1 MTLES
6 ALASIP
12 TLLVIWAVLTA
23 CFVALLT
30 YRGTLTRYEDDQLFL
45 NEDGA
50 TASGER
56 RQNEIVRRIRQ
67 VEPYVKVFAVAA
79 SLMTIGIVG
88 IWVADAIHTLMTK
101 TG

>member
-1 MTLES
+1 MNLQS
-6 ALASIP
+6 ALATIP
-12 TLLVIWAVLTA
+12 TLLVIWAILTA

-45 NEDGA
+45 NEDEA

-67 VEPYVKVFAVAA
+67 VEPLVRIFAAAA
-79 SLMTIGIVG
+79 SLMTVGIVG
-88 IWVADAIHTLMTK
+88 IWVADAIRTLR
-101 TG
+101 

>member
-1 MTLES
+1 MTLEA
-6 ALASIP
+6 ALAAIP
-12 TLLVIWAVLTA
+12 TLLVIWAILTA

-45 NEDGA
+45 NENEA

-67 VEPYVKVFAVAA
+67 VEPLVRIFAAAA
-79 SLMTIGIVG
+79 SLMTVGIVG
-88 IWVADAIHTLMTK
+88 IWLADAIRVLR
-101 TG
+101 